1 MQDTNPSGVSVSD
14 VADLIE
20 SIDDETYNDPLPE
33 DEGEE
38 LPIADEQQPEPEPED
53 EDEQVEFEG
62 KEYKVPKELK
72 EALLRQSDYT
82 RKTQEVAEQR
92 REIEQKAQLLEQRE
106 AAMSAQF
113 EKAVEMRMIHDKLA
127 QFKAIDWQSLADTD
141 PVQATKLN
149 LAYQQLQQQAN
160 EKYAELQQARVQAEQ
175 LTQTQRQQMLAEAQK
190 DLMQRLPNFGAETA
204 EKIKTAA
211 RQYGISDAELNN
223 VIDPRYVHILHDAM
237 QWRAL
242 QAQKPK
248 AMQKVAEAQ
257 RVVKPAAQTPNPQK
271 TQKLERLNARFRS
284 GKAGLNDLAAYLD
297 S

>member
-1 MQDTNPSGVSVSD
+1 MDTNQENGVSL
-14 VADLIE
+14 ADIAESFDDNEPIE
-20 SIDDETYNDPLPE
+20 KREDEEVEAEAEQAEEDDQSEATQD

-38 LPIADEQQPEPEPED
+38 
-53 EDEQVEFEG
+53 VEFEG
-62 KEYKVPKELK
+62 KIYKLPRELK
-72 EALLRQSDYT
+72 DALLRQSDYT
-82 RKTQEVAEQR
+82 QKTQTVAEQR
-92 REIEQKAQLLEQRE
+92 REIEQKAKLLEQRE

-113 EKAVEMRMIHDKLA
+113 EKAVEMRTIQDKLA

-160 EKYAELQQARVQAEQ
+160 EKYAELQQARMQAEQ

-211 RQYGISDAELNN
+211 RQYGISDAELNS

-248 AMQKVAEAQ
+248 AMQKVADAQ
-257 RVVKPAAQTPNPQK
+257 RVVKPAAQTPKPRVNQNAV
-271 TQKLERLNARFRS
+271 ERLKKTGSIDAF
-284 GKAGLNDLAAYLD
+284 AQLL
-297 S
+297 

>member
-1 MQDTNPSGVSVSD
+1 MDTNQENGVSL
-14 VADLIE
+14 ADIAESFDDNEPIE
-20 SIDDETYNDPLPE
+20 KREDEEVEAEAEQAEEDDQSEAPQD

-38 LPIADEQQPEPEPED
+38 
-53 EDEQVEFEG
+53 VEFEG
-62 KEYKVPKELK
+62 KVYKLPRELK
-72 EALLRQSDYT
+72 DALLRQSDYT
-82 RKTQEVAEQR
+82 QKTQTVAEQR

-113 EKAVEMRMIHDKLA
+113 EKAVEMRTIQDKLA

-160 EKYAELQQARVQAEQ
+160 EKYAELQQARMQAEQ

-248 AMQKVAEAQ
+248 AMQKVADAQ
-257 RVVKPAAQTPNPQK
+257 RVVKPAAQTPKPRVNQNAV
-271 TQKLERLNARFRS
+271 ERLKKTGSIDAF
-284 GKAGLNDLAAYLD
+284 AQLL
-297 S
+297 